1 MKVAIAFIGTGR
13 YLNFLPQYYEHIEE
27 NFLPNTEK
35 TILAFTDGEMEGLP
49 DNVKVYPQEHLEW
62 PFITL
67 KRFEIINKARE
78 EILKNDWFVFIDAD
92 AFVVG
97 KVTEE
102 EFLERCCGHTTDEV
116 PLFGVHH
123 PCHRAGMPPHKTKT
137 GAYETDEKSE
147 AYFDVSKELPPI
159 YWQGCFW
166 GGKVPPV
173 LAMIDEIEGRVNR
186 DLENDIVA
194 LWHDETHINKYFF
207 EREFDVHTFGIEYAY
222 PQLFQMEEYWM
233 EVLEEE
239 YRDPEIIKK
248 LVIGDGSMNM
258 GDSDIPVMEYPA
270 KILHLAKN
278 NPILQEGSSEL
289 DRSKASL
296 EL

>member
-49 DNVKVYPQEHLEW
+49 DNVKVYHQEHLEW

-102 EFLERCCGHTTDEV
+102 EFLERCCGSTTDEV
-116 PLFGVHH
+116 RLFGVHH
-123 PCHRAGMPPHKTKT
+123 PCHRAGMPPHKQKT
-137 GAYETDEKSE
+137 GAYETDERSE

-166 GGKVPPV
+166 GGKVPAA
-173 LAMIDEIEGRVNR
+173 LAMIDEIQGRVNR

-207 EREFDVHTFGIEYAY
+207 EREFDVYTLGPEYAY
-222 PQLFQMEEYWM
+222 P
-233 EVLEEE
+233 EVFDEHCNFE
-239 YRDPEIIKK
+239 P
-248 LVIGDGSMNM
+248 
-258 GDSDIPVMEYPA
+258 
-270 KILHLAKN
+270 KIVHLAKDN
-278 NPILQEGSSEL
+278 
-289 DRSKASL
+289 SKYQQ
-296 EL
+296 